1 MKQSTPTLCSL
12 SLCFWGYQ
20 TGAWIIAIP
29 MALALEAREMVKQR
43 WSLTLTNLKQLQ
55 VIALFLWL
63 LAVFFLPPVS
73 PEAIPYAARYH
84 LIKCLPV
91 GLFPFVLA
99 QTYCRNFVSVYRQY
113 LGAMAQSWKTVNWYY
128 PYFGVCLFAASAT
141 GGNLFVFLAITAL
154 LIALFLG
161 TVRWPVNRKLAL
173 RFSQSTFYGLIV
185 LALVL
190 SLIGTHQFYWLQ
202 ANVRLPGPAVFGEF
216 FQKMARTWPDDKG
229 RTFQEDMDRL
239 LEDMELET
247 DTVVSSKNRNGNQT
261 SNTPDLP
268 NHSNSDS
275 SPSSSSTPETPSHSN
290 DNNPSTSDGSTQE
303 ESEEDSPS
311 TSPGQETV
319 ENSSSTPEQESD
331 SGVIQSNDDTSTSDI
346 PDSTPDIP
354 DPSPSLPPETS
365 QLPNISAPPSNSG
378 QDRKNPGK
386 IRPPS
391 QPTKPGRKGGQSVP
405 SLVQRSGGIVD
416 PEKAQTQIGNI
427 GSLQRSNAI
436 LFRVAP
442 NANRPKPQFPLYI
455 REATYNQYQSGTWN
469 AVKSKFSAK
478 RPQSRQSW
486 RLGTQT
492 KQTTSVRI
500 SSDLLRKDEILKLP
514 LGTSE
519 VNQLQV
525 KTLKENQYG
534 TVAIQGKPGPLAYTV
549 QYDPTQSADS
559 PPTAFDKAV
568 PAIEKRTLRKITN
581 SLDLNGKSDSEKVE
595 AISTF
600 FKKQGFKYS
609 LDLPTPKNNKTPI
622 AAFLLDHRSGH
633 CEYYASATSL
643 LLRAAGVP
651 TRYAVGYTAHEYSP
665 AEQQYI
671 VRVKDAHAWVLAY
684 VDNTWV
690 KVETT
695 PGGGMTTEGDTSTA
709 QSENAQGDNTRSQD
723 GSSQQDGAPTQD
735 GSRDGNSGTFSE
747 DGNANQNGT
756 SSEDGSFT
764 GEKNQPPS
772 KSFFEKLSEAWSE
785 LMALLSDNSETL
797 AWAGSMIVL
806 GLVIVFGSIYLI
818 WRMIRKKLS
827 RRTKSRR
834 GQGAE
839 RIRKPTSDGLDSEF
853 YQIEKRLSD
862 WGLARL
868 SSETVRKWLGRLE
881 QELPAS
887 YMSELDP
894 IIDLHYRYRFDPQGL
909 TDEEREKLKLMIQ
922 SWLSEFKQL
931 PVRGTRST
939 TKR

>member
-29 MALALEAREMVKQR
+29 LALALEAREMIKQR
-43 WSLTLTNLKQLQ
+43 WSLSLEQLKQLH
-55 VIALFLWL
+55 VAALFIWL

-73 PEAIPYAARYH
+73 PEAIPYTARYH

-99 QTYCRNFVSVYRQY
+99 QTYCRNFASVYRQY
-113 LGAMAQSWKTVNWYY
+113 LGDIAQSWKTVNWYY
-128 PYFGVCLFAASAT
+128 PYFGICLLAASAT
-141 GGNLFVFLAITAL
+141 GGNLFVFLAISAL

-173 RFSQSTFYGLIV
+173 RFSQSTFDGLIV

-190 SLIGTHQFYWLQ
+190 SLVGTHQFYWLQ

-216 FQKMARTWPDDKG
+216 FQKMARIWPDDPG
-229 RTFQEDMDRL
+229 RGYPEDLERL

-247 DTVVSSKNRNGNQT
+247 NTDTVVSSRTPNSNQNSNTSGPSSTSNGNSSTTT
-261 SNTPDLP
+261 SGTP
-268 NHSNSDS
+268 SNSGNNS
-275 SPSSSSTPETPSHSN
+275 R
-290 DNNPSTSDGSTQE
+290 NPSTSDGATQDNPGETNEDTSSTSEQE
-303 ESEEDSPS
+303 PDSDISQPNEDTSPS
-311 TSPGQETV
+311 D
-319 ENSSSTPEQESD
+319 SSDSSPEQNTEPS
-331 SGVIQSNDDTSTSDI
+331 QPPKI
-346 PDSTPDIP
+346 P
-354 DPSPSLPPETS
+354 
-365 QLPNISAPPSNSG
+365 APPSNSG
-378 QDRKNPGK
+378 QGSRTPGQTQT
-386 IRPPS
+386 P
-391 QPTKPGRKGGQSVP
+391 QPGRDGGQSLP
-405 SLVQRSGGIVD
+405 NLVQQSGGIVD

-455 REATYNQYQSGTWN
+455 REATYNQYQSGSWN

-478 RPQSRQSW
+478 RSQSRQSW
-486 RLGTQT
+486 RLGEKT

-500 SSDLLRKDEILKLP
+500 SSDLPRKDGILKLP
-514 LGTSE
+514 LGISA
-519 VNQLQV
+519 VNQLKV
-525 KTLKENQYG
+525 RTLKENQYG
-534 TVAIQGKPGPLAYTV
+534 TVAIQGKPGPLTYTV
-549 QYDPTQSADS
+549 QYDPKQSADS

-568 PAIEKRTLRKITN
+568 PATEKRTLKKITN
-581 SLDLNGKSDSEKVE
+581 SLDLNGKSDAEKVE

-600 FKKQGFKYS
+600 FKEQGFKYS
-609 LDLPTPKNNKTPI
+609 LDLPTPKKNKTPI

-671 VRVKDAHAWVLAY
+671 VRLKDAHAWVLAY

-695 PGGGMTTEGDTSTA
+695 PGGGMTAEGNTSTA
-709 QSENAQGDNTRSQD
+709 QSENAQGDNTQTQD

-747 DGNANQNGT
+747 DGNANQDGT
-756 SSEDGSFT
+756 SSEDSSFT
-764 GEKNQPPS
+764 GEKNKSPS

-785 LMALLSDNSETL
+785 LMTLLSENSETL
-797 AWAGSMIVL
+797 AWAGSMIIL

-827 RRTKSRR
+827 RRSKRGRR
-834 GQGAE
+834 QSSE
-839 RIRKPTSDGLDSEF
+839 RISKTTTDGLDSEF
-853 YQIEKRLSD
+853 YEIEKRLSD

-868 SSETVRKWLGRLE
+868 PSETVRKWLGRLD
-881 QELPAS
+881 QELPDA
-887 YMSELDP
+887 YMSELHQ

-909 TDEEREKLKLMIQ
+909 TEEERERLKRLIQ

-931 PVRGTRST
+931 TVKGSRST
-939 TKR
+939 IKQ

>member
-29 MALALEAREMVKQR
+29 LALALEAREMVKQR
-43 WSLTLTNLKQLQ
+43 WSLSLEQLKQLH
-55 VIALFLWL
+55 VAALFIWL
-63 LAVFFLPPVS
+63 LAVFFLPPVT

-84 LIKCLPV
+84 LIKCLPI

-99 QTYCRNFVSVYRQY
+99 QTYCRNFVSVYHQY
-113 LGAMAQSWKTVNWYY
+113 LGDMARSWKSVNWYY
-128 PYFGVCLFAASAT
+128 PYFGICLLAASAT
-141 GGNLFVFLAITAL
+141 GGNLFVFLAISAL

-161 TVRWPVNRKLAL
+161 TVRWPVDRKLAL

-190 SLIGTHQFYWLQ
+190 SLVGTHQFYWLQ
-202 ANVRLPGPAVFGEF
+202 ANVRIPGPAVFGEF
-216 FQKMARTWPDDKG
+216 FQKMARIWPDDPG
-229 RTFQEDMDRL
+229 RGYPEDLDRL

-247 DTVVSSKNRNGNQT
+247 NTDTVVSSRTPNGNQN
-261 SNTPDLP
+261 SNTPDSSSASNGNSSTTTSGTP
-268 NHSNSDS
+268 SNSGNDS
-275 SPSSSSTPETPSHSN
+275 R
-290 DNNPSTSDGSTQE
+290 NPSTSDRATQDDPGE
-303 ESEEDSPS
+303 ANEDASS
-311 TSPGQETV
+311 TSEQEPDSEVSQPNEDTSPPD
-319 ENSSSTPEQESD
+319 SSDSSPEQNT
-331 SGVIQSNDDTSTSDI
+331 G
-346 PDSTPDIP
+346 P
-354 DPSPSLPPETS
+354 S
-365 QLPNISAPPSNSG
+365 QLPNIPASPSNSG
-378 QDRKNPGK
+378 QGSRTPGQTQA
-386 IRPPS
+386 S
-391 QPTKPGRKGGQSVP
+391 QPGRNGGQSLP

-455 REATYNQYQSGTWN
+455 REATYNQYQSGSWN
-469 AVKSKFSAK
+469 AVQSKFLAK
-478 RPQSRQSW
+478 RLQSRQSW
-486 RLGTQT
+486 RLGEKT

-500 SSDLLRKDEILKLP
+500 SSDLPRKDGILKLP
-514 LGTSE
+514 LGTSA
-519 VNQLQV
+519 VNQLKV
-525 KTLKENQYG
+525 RNLKENQYG

-549 QYDPTQSADS
+549 QYNPKQSADS
-559 PPTAFDKAV
+559 PPTPFDKAV

-581 SLDLNGKSDSEKVE
+581 SLDLNGKSDAEKVE
-595 AISTF
+595 AISAF
-600 FKKQGFKYS
+600 FKKHGFRYS
-609 LDLPTPKNNKTPI
+609 LDLPTPKKNKTPI

-651 TRYAVGYTAHEYSP
+651 ARYAVGYTAHEYSP
-665 AEQQYI
+665 SEQQYI
-671 VRVKDAHAWVLAY
+671 VRLKDAHAWVLAY

-695 PGGGMTTEGDTSTA
+695 PGGGMTAEGNTSTA
-709 QSENAQGDNTRSQD
+709 QSENAQGNNTQTQA
-723 GSSQQDGAPTQD
+723 GSSQQDGVPTQN
-735 GSRDGNSGTFSE
+735 GSQDGNSGTSPE
-747 DGNANQNGT
+747 DGNPNQDDT
-756 SSEDGSFT
+756 LSENGSFT
-764 GEKNQPPS
+764 GEKNQSPS

-785 LMALLSDNSETL
+785 LMTLLSENSETL

-806 GLVIVFGSIYLI
+806 GLAIVFGSIYLI

-827 RRTKSRR
+827 RRSKRGRR
-834 GQGAE
+834 QSSE
-839 RIRKPTSDGLDSEF
+839 RISKPTTDGLDSEF

-868 SSETVRKWLGRLE
+868 PSETVRKWLGRLD
-881 QELPAS
+881 QELPDA
-887 YMSELDP
+887 YMSELHQ

-909 TDEEREKLKLMIQ
+909 TEEERERLKLMIQ
-922 SWLSEFKQL
+922 SWLTEFQQLTVKGPRSVIKQ
-931 PVRGTRST
+931 
-939 TKR
+939 

>member
-29 MALALEAREMVKQR
+29 LALALEAREMIKQR
-43 WSLTLTNLKQLQ
+43 WSLSLEQLKQLH
-55 VIALFLWL
+55 IAALFVWL

-73 PEAIPYAARYH
+73 PEVIPYAARYH

-113 LGAMAQSWKTVNWYY
+113 LGDLARSWKTVNWYY
-128 PYFGVCLFAASAT
+128 PYFGICLLAASAT
-141 GGNLFVFLAITAL
+141 GGNLFVFLAISAL

-173 RFSQSTFYGLIV
+173 RFSQSTLYGLIV

-190 SLIGTHQFYWLQ
+190 SLVGTHQFYWLQ

-216 FQKMARTWPDDKG
+216 FQKMARIWPDDPG
-229 RTFQEDMDRL
+229 RGYPEDLERL
-239 LEDMELET
+239 LEDMELEANT
-247 DTVVSSKNRNGNQT
+247 DTVVSSRTPNGNQN
-261 SNTPDLP
+261 SNTPG
-268 NHSNSDS
+268 
-275 SPSSSSTPETPSHSN
+275 SSSTSNGNLSATTSGTPSNSGN
-290 DNNPSTSDGSTQE
+290 DSRNPSTSDGATE
-303 ESEEDSPS
+303 ENTGEANED
-311 TSPGQETV
+311 
-319 ENSSSTPEQESD
+319 SSSTSEQEPDSDVSQSNEDTSPSDSSDSSPEQNT
-331 SGVIQSNDDTSTSDI
+331 G
-346 PDSTPDIP
+346 
-354 DPSPSLPPETS
+354 PSLPSTIPT
-365 QLPNISAPPSNSG
+365 PPSNRG
-378 QDRKNPGK
+378 QGNRTPG
-386 IRPPS
+386 RTQAS
-391 QPTKPGRKGGQSVP
+391 QPGRDGGQSLP

-455 REATYNQYQSGTWN
+455 REATYNQYQSGSWN
-469 AVKSKFSAK
+469 AVNSKFSVR

-486 RLGTQT
+486 RLGEKTE
-492 KQTTSVRI
+492 QTTSVRI
-500 SSDLLRKDEILKLP
+500 SSDLPRKDGILKLP
-514 LGTSE
+514 LGSSE

-525 KTLKENQYG
+525 RTLEENQYG
-534 TVAIQGKPGPLAYTV
+534 TVAIQGKPGPLTYTV
-549 QYDPTQSADS
+549 QYDPKQSADS

-568 PAIEKRTLRKITN
+568 PATEKRMLKKITN
-581 SLDLNGKSDSEKVE
+581 SLDLNGKSDAEKVE

-609 LDLPTPKNNKTPI
+609 LDLPTPKKNKTPI
-622 AAFLLDHRSGH
+622 AAFLLDHRTGH

-665 AEQQYI
+665 TEQQYI
-671 VRVKDAHAWVLAY
+671 VRLKDAHAWVLAY

-695 PGGGMTTEGDTSTA
+695 PGGGMTAEGNTSTA
-709 QSENAQGDNTRSQD
+709 QSENAQGDNTQTQD
-723 GSSQQDGAPTQD
+723 GSSQQDGVPTQD

-747 DGNANQNGT
+747 DGNANQDGI

-785 LMALLSDNSETL
+785 LMTLLSENSETL
-797 AWAGSMIVL
+797 AWASSMIIL

-827 RRTKSRR
+827 KRSQRRRR
-834 GQGAE
+834 PSSE
-839 RIRKPTSDGLDSEF
+839 RISKPTSDGLDSEF

-868 SSETVRKWLGRLE
+868 PSETVRKWLGRLE
-881 QELPAS
+881 QELPDA
-887 YMSELDP
+887 YMSELHQ

-909 TDEEREKLKLMIQ
+909 TEEEREKLKLMIQ

-931 PVRGTRST
+931 TVQGSHSAI
-939 TKR
+939 KQ

>member
-12 SLCFWGYQ
+12 SICFWGYQ
-20 TGAWIIAIP
+20 TGVWMIAIP
-29 MALALEAREMVKQR
+29 ISLALEAREMVKQR

-55 VIALFLWL
+55 VAALFLWL

-113 LGAMAQSWKTVNWYY
+113 LGNMAQSWKTVNWYY
-128 PYFGVCLFAASAT
+128 PYFGICLVAASTT

-202 ANVRLPGPAVFGEF
+202 TNVRLPGPAVFGEF
-216 FQKMARTWPDDKG
+216 FQKMARIWPNDPG
-229 RTFQEDMDRL
+229 RGYREDLDRIV
-239 LEDMELET
+239 EDIELKTET
-247 DTVVSSKNRNGNQT
+247 DTIVSTRTDNGNQA

-268 NHSNSDS
+268 SSSNGN
-275 SPSSSSTPETPSHSN
+275 SPSSSTSAPETPNNANN
-290 DNNPSTSDGSTQE
+290 DSRNLSTADSSTQE
-303 ESEEDSPS
+303 ETAEDLPS
-311 TSPGQETV
+311 AS
-319 ENSSSTPEQESD
+319 PEQEPD
-331 SGVIQSNDDTSTSDI
+331 SNVIQPNENTGTPDI

-354 DPSPSLPPETS
+354 DSIPNIPGPSPAQNSGTS
-365 QLPNISAPPSNSG
+365 QPSNRSAPPSNSG
-378 QDRKNPGK
+378 QGRRNPGQ
-386 IRPPS
+386 INPPS
-391 QPTKPGRKGGQSVP
+391 QPTKPGRNNGQSIP
-405 SLVQRSGGIVD
+405 GLVQRSGGIVD

-442 NANRPKPQFPLYI
+442 NQKANNPKPQFPLYI
-455 REATYNQYQSGTWN
+455 REATYNQYNFGTWK
-469 AVKSKFSAK
+469 AAKSKFLAK
-478 RPQSRQSW
+478 RPWSNRQSW
-486 RLGTQT
+486 RFGAKTGR
-492 KQTTSVRI
+492 TTSVRI
-500 SSDLLRKDEILKLP
+500 SSDLSRKEGILKLP

-519 VNQLQV
+519 VNQLKV
-525 KTLKENQYG
+525 KALKENQYG
-534 TVAIQGKPGPLAYTV
+534 TVAIQGNPGSLAYTV
-549 QYDPTQSADS
+549 QYDPQQASDS
-559 PPTAFDKAV
+559 PPSAFDKAV
-568 PAIEKRTLRKITN
+568 PTVEKSTLKKIIK
-581 SLDLNGKSDSEKVE
+581 SLDLKGKSDAEKVE
-595 AISTF
+595 AISAF
-600 FKKQGFKYS
+600 YKAQGFKYS

-665 AEQQYI
+665 TEQQYI
-671 VRVKDAHAWVLAY
+671 VRLKDAHAWVLAY

-695 PGGGMTTEGDTSTA
+695 PGGGITPDRNSASETA
-709 QSENAQGDNTRSQD
+709 QNNNAQGNDTRAQE
-723 GSSQQDGAPTQD
+723 GSV
-735 GSRDGNSGTFSE
+735 SRDGNST
-747 DGNANQNGT
+747 DGNSTQNGT
-756 SSEDGSFT
+756 SSEAGSST
-764 GEKNQPPS
+764 EENNRPSS
-772 KSFFEKLSEAWSE
+772 KSFFEKLSEVWSA
-785 LMALLSDNSETL
+785 LMVLLSKNSETL
-797 AWAGSMIVL
+797 VWAGSMIGL
-806 GLVIVFGSIYLI
+806 GLVIVIGSIYLI
-818 WRMIRKKLS
+818 WRMIRKRLS
-827 RRTKSRR
+827 PRSKRRRS
-834 GQGAE
+834 QGSE
-839 RIRKPTSDGLDSEF
+839 RISQPTADGLDSEF
-853 YQIEKRLSD
+853 YQIEKRLND
-862 WGLARL
+862 WGLARRP
-868 SSETVRKWLGRLE
+868 SETVRKWLGRLE
-881 QELPAS
+881 QELPDS
-887 YMSELDP
+887 YMSELHL

-909 TDEEREKLKLMIQ
+909 TDEERAKLKLMIQ

-931 PVRGTRST
+931 TGQGTHST
-939 TKR
+939 ISQ